1 MRNSK
6 AQAGACQL
14 QHGDAACSIQCAAVP
29 AAVILQHA
37 AVPAAVIMQ
46 HAR

>member
-14 QHGDAACSIQCAAVP
+14 HQGDAAFSIQCAAVP
-29 AAVILQHA
+29 AAVILQ
-37 AVPAAVIMQ
+37 Q
-46 HAR
+46 